1 MARGNAGP
9 MRIVQ
14 SCLVVLL
21 VAALLVSWS
30 WAGGQARR
38 VILMIGDGM
47 GPAQVGLVLDYLRLV
62 KGEPANMEKLAQRGN
77 TGYMTT
83 NPLGALVTDSAA
95 SASAL
100 ATGRIY
106 ENGVISWSEDGGDVV
121 TVLERAHA
129 ARKAVG
135 LVTTTRLTHATPAAF
150 AAHSLS
156 RNTEDVIARHEL
168 VRNRIDVLLGGGSR
182 HFEGLVDT
190 AAMLGYTVVRTA
202 EELRELD
209 LSRCDKVLGLF
220 AEGHMAY
227 EIDRAGTDEPSLAEM
242 TEAALARLD
251 CDREGFFLVVEGG
264 RIDHACHD
272 NDAGTTLRGL
282 LAFDEAVGVALAYA
296 DRHRGTLLLV
306 TADHET
312 GGMGVSPAPPNGG
325 DGSDYQ
331 TGYGGS
337 DRLALLGSQT
347 SSFARAAWERDSLT
361 AEAIRQ
367 IILDVNGLDIGIAQ
381 ATWAAELEERP
392 FFGASRS
399 NLLGWAVGPSMQVTW
414 ASSDHTATPVLIFG
428 TGPRAERFRGIHHVS
443 EVGRLLFQVMDLK
456 HEHRL
461 GFPWGDG
468 SESGRKYR
476 TRERTK

>member
-1 MARGNAGP
+1 

-168 VRNRIDVLLGGGSR
+168 VRNRVDVLLGGGSR

-337 DRLALLGSQT
+337 DRLALLGNQT
-347 SSFARAAWERDSLT
+347 DHPGRERSRYRDRAGDMGRRAGGEALLRGIQIQPPGVGRWPEHAGHLGEFGSYRHARSYLRHGA
-361 AEAIRQ
+361 
-367 IILDVNGLDIGIAQ
+367 
-381 ATWAAELEERP
+381 
-392 FFGASRS
+392 ASRTVS
-399 NLLGWAVGPSMQVTW
+399 RYSPCLRGRPPPLPGDGPETR
-414 ASSDHTATPVLIFG
+414 ASARVP
-428 TGPRAERFRGIHHVS
+428 
-443 EVGRLLFQVMDLK
+443 VGRGHRVRKEVQDQREDQVGL
-456 HEHRL
+456 
-461 GFPWGDG
+461 W
-468 SESGRKYR
+468 
-476 TRERTK
+476 